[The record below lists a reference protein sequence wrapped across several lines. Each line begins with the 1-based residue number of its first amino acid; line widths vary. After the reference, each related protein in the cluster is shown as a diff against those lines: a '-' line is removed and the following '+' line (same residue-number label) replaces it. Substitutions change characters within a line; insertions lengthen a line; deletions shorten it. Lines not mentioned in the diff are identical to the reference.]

1 MRSVA
6 DDLRAS
12 TRARVLQLPVPE
24 RVQLALALGD
34 DDRALFVRSS
44 GLDRAEALRRL
55 RARRAA
61 GRRPSGAAKVACL
74 TR

>member
-34 DDRALFVRSS
+34 DDLALFSLCGSS

-55 RARRAA
+55 RARRAT
-61 GRRPSGAAKVACL
+61 GRGPSGVAEVGD
-74 TR
+74 R